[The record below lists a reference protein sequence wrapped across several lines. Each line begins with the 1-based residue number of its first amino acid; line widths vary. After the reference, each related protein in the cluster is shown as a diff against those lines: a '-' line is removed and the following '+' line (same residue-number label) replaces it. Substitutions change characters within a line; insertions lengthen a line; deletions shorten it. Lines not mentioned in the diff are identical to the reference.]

1 MNKLNA
7 DSRNPSWKS
16 KTWKCPPKTISINGT
31 KPIRCIALI
40 SGGFQKY
47 ALVVAKTRRF
57 LKKAWTCYFAFRQYQ
72 SWHDTATFEVVNL
85 IIQSLHLFLIRL
97 SNSRIVRWNLQNNIW
112 KWPKNITNMK
122 SLKTR
127 FTQPRHVYFSKTSL
141 MYLCTFRRTWK

>member
-1 MNKLNA
+1 MKIEDL
-7 DSRNPSWKS
+7 KM
-16 KTWKCPPKTISINGT
+16 PPKNDFHQRYKTNTLYCPYIRRISE
-31 KPIRCIALI
+31 IRTCCCKNTTF
-40 SGGFQKY
+40 SK
-47 ALVVAKTRRF
+47 
-57 LKKAWTCYFAFRQYQ
+57 KKAWTCYFAFRQYP

-85 IIQSLHLFLIRL
+85 IIQILHLHQLFLIRL